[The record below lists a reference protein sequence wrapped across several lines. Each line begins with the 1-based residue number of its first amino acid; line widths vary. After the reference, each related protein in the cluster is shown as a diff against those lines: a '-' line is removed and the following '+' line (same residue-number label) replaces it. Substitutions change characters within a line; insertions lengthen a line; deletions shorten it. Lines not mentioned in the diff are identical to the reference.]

1 MDITFYFFFIFVVLL
16 TIALFFFYHCPLLP
30 QIDIRLMASTLHL
43 LLGRSDSRH
52 AQEEQ
57 QRMGWVVGD
66 FGAAQ
71 GVWLLLKPKRSLVRG
86 QCLGPIKR
94 IYFWAVL

>member
-1 MDITFYFFFIFVVLL
+1 MDITFYFFFFVVLF
-16 TIALFFFYHCPLLP
+16 TTALFFFYHWPLP
-30 QIDIRLMASTLHL
+30 QIDTRLMASTLHL

-52 AQEEQ
+52 LQEEEQ

-71 GVWLLLKPKRSLVRG
+71 GVWAALKAEEESRARSMSRSD
-86 QCLGPIKR
+86 
-94 IYFWAVL
+94 